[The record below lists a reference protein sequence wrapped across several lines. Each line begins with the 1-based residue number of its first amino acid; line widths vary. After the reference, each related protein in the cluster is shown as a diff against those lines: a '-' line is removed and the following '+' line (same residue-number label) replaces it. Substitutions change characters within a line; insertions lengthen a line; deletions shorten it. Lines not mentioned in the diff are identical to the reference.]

1 MNMDA
6 TKLPLGARIKQL
18 RNERGWKQIDLAEK
32 TGIDR
37 NMISYYENGKYLPSA
52 DALLKIAEVFDV
64 SIDYLL
70 VEDMQRKPLRQ
81 TVDMEMMKYLAE
93 IDSLDEK
100 DKEMIKHMISS
111 LITKHKV
118 KDLVATAS

>member
-1 MNMDA
+1 MDA
-6 TKLPLGARIKQL
+6 LKLPLAIRIKQL
-18 RNERGWKQIDLAEK
+18 RTERGWKQIDLAEK

-81 TVDMEMMKYLAE
+81 TIDVEMMKYLSE
-93 IDSLDEK
+93 IESLDEK
-100 DKEMIKHMISS
+100 DKEMIKYMISS
-111 LITKHKV
+111 IITKHKV